1 MNRLVY
7 IALLWTLIAISC
19 VREDMPSDGYS
30 EDIQMVEVSL
40 DLSLEKATAGT
51 SETKSIDNPSDARST
66 KVRNLNILQFA
77 GTDDNA
83 KIVGKINYIPEIT
96 GSLSAEK
103 LLLAHSQGELHTI
116 VILANTFTQLPH
128 VTTLGQLKNLF
139 RLINNDYD
147 VFGHEGDG
155 KDFSNGTTEFYQ
167 RMNAIA
173 VTAVE
178 SETSI
183 KASLRRAM
191 ARINLHIENDG
202 TDGLKI
208 KTVQMMSVSRKDYYI
223 TDYSYIDSDNS
234 FKDLFPEPFQDVYD
248 TNDPKRMNYNAVDWL
263 GNDDGTGSADYTF
276 YIPANQ
282 RGIYSDNLLPQE
294 KNRCPNVDGATYVE
308 ITGTYGPEETIVV
321 YSFYLGGNLVNDF
334 NIRPNTIYTYN
345 LTFSGKG
352 NSIVDD
358 RIDDLAPINFDVDA
372 NCYILNP
379 PPSHSRAYTFNA
391 INRPNIFWGDRY
403 GLQEKYPNYKIDEE
417 VKWHARILWSDFEMT
432 KEEANAFLST
442 AEDRCGKGDYMD
454 PRQRIKIT
462 VPAGIQGNVV
472 VGVYIEHPDNILW
485 SWHLWITDYQPDNI
499 EKHAPVDGKFIYPV
513 VGGEV
518 HRYNGLSWNDEKGEY
533 KKGYA
538 MDRCIGAIDA
548 LSHLDEKG
556 GGLVY
561 QFGRKDPFIETA
573 YSIWTYD
580 EYGNPTLISDTKN
593 LKYVEN
599 TDAVLY
605 GTNIPYSVNHPTL
618 LIHGH
623 VSWENNDINIE
634 WNETH
639 VSDKDDDDDWVEK
652 NIRKSFFDPCP
663 KGWRIPTVWYRY
675 ADHVYSQQE
684 RLSNCY
690 QGFVSGPTDTTNPD
704 VTTNGF
710 NPYGKTGG
718 RTYYP
723 KGYLAE
729 KENPN
734 PQAIFFPCLSS
745 RNYKGETRNDGWCWG
760 ITQYR
765 KEEAFALRID
775 INRSNVLGTYFSGS
789 WYLNA
794 VRCVRENYQ

>member
-1 MNRLVY
+1 M
-7 IALLWTLIAISC
+7 TK
-19 VREDMPSDGYS
+19 ED
-30 EDIQMVEVSL
+30 V
-40 DLSLEKATAGT
+40 
-51 SETKSIDNPSDARST
+51 DAFLTR
-66 KVRNLNILQFA
+66 K
-77 GTDDNA
+77 
-83 KIVGKINYIPEIT
+83 T
-96 GSLSAEK
+96 G
-103 LLLAHSQGELHTI
+103 
-116 VILANTFTQLPH
+116 N
-128 VTTLGQLKNLF
+128 
-139 RLINNDYD
+139 
-147 VFGHEGDG
+147 
-155 KDFSNGTTEFYQ
+155 
-167 RMNAIA
+167 
-173 VTAVE
+173 
-178 SETSI
+178 
-183 KASLRRAM
+183 
-191 ARINLHIENDG
+191 
-202 TDGLKI
+202 
-208 KTVQMMSVSRKDYYI
+208 
-223 TDYSYIDSDNS
+223 
-234 FKDLFPEPFQDVYD
+234 
-248 TNDPKRMNYNAVDWL
+248 
-263 GNDDGTGSADYTF
+263 GTGSYMSDTQRVQVT
-276 YIPANQ
+276 IPAGQ
-282 RGIYSDNLLPQE
+282 
-294 KNRCPNVDGATYVE
+294 K
-308 ITGTYGPEETIVV
+308 
-321 YSFYLGGNLVNDF
+321 
-334 NIRPNTIYTYN
+334 
-345 LTFSGKG
+345 
-352 NSIVDD
+352 
-358 RIDDLAPINFDVDA
+358 
-372 NCYILNP
+372 
-379 PPSHSRAYTFNA
+379 H
-391 INRPNIFWGDRY
+391 
-403 GLQEKYPNYKIDEE
+403 
-417 VKWHARILWSDFEMT
+417 
-432 KEEANAFLST
+432 
-442 AEDRCGKGDYMD
+442 
-454 PRQRIKIT
+454 
-462 VPAGIQGNVV
+462 GNVV
-472 VGVYIEHPDNILW
+472 VGIYTDDPDRILW
-485 SWHLWITDYQPDNI
+485 SWHLWITNYRPDDI
-499 EKHAPVDGKFIYPV
+499 EGHAPIDGKFVYPV

-518 HRYNGLSWNDEKGEY
+518 HRYNGLSWNDENGKY
-533 KKGYA
+533 KDGYA

-548 LSHLDEKG
+548 LSHLNEKG